1 MTKHRRPLWHYFG
14 PGLICGASE
23 NDPTTVAS
31 LAVIGSTTVYGL
43 GWLVLLIVPMLA
55 VVQVLSAR
63 IGAIGKHSLEDLVR
77 THYGKPLALL
87 MLLAVTGVS
96 LVTLVADLEGGGAAL
111 QVLTGLDYRIFVFPL
126 SGAALAMLIFG
137 NYERI
142 KKILVVLPLAFLAY
156 PIATVLAHPDW
167 HQVLLDTFLP
177 HFDWHNK
184 DFAAGAIAMLGTTL
198 TSYSYVWQTIETAK
212 ERPPISRLGLVQADA
227 TLGTVVAGI
236 SFWSIV
242 IATGATLGVHHHIVQ
257 TADQAA
263 MALQP
268 VAGRFAGIVFGIG
281 LLGSAM
287 IAVPILCATT
297 AYMFSG
303 MFGWNE
309 NIDEKYWRAPRFYL
323 SMIVLGLIASGFA
336 VLGWSPIKVL
346 FVSSIVGGIATPITL
361 VMMLLVARNKHVMHR
376 HRISPWLTGAG
387 WGVAAV
393 VIAAA
398 LLFLWQT
405 FFSR

>member
-1 MTKHRRPLWHYFG
+1 M
-14 PGLICGASE
+14 
-23 NDPTTVAS
+23 AS

-55 VVQVLSAR
+55 VVQILSAL
-63 IGAIGKHSLEDLVR
+63 IGAVGKRSLEDLVC
-77 THYGKPLALL
+77 THYGKPLAFV
-87 MLLAVTGVS
+87 MLLAVSGVS

-126 SGAALAMLIFG
+126 SIAALGMLIFG

-156 PIATVLAHPDW
+156 PIATVLSHPDW

-177 HFDWHNK
+177 HFAWNSR
-184 DFAAGAIAMLGTTL
+184 DFSAGAIAMLGTTL

-212 ERPPISRLGLVQADA
+212 ERPPLSRLGLVQADA

-242 IATGATLGVHHHIVQ
+242 IATGATLGVHRHAVQ
-257 TADQAA
+257 TANDAA
-263 MALQP
+263 AALQP

-287 IAVPILCATT
+287 IAIPILCATT

-309 NIDEKYWRAPRFYL
+309 NIDAKYWRAPRFYL
-323 SMIVLGLIASGFA
+323 TMIVLALIASAFA
-336 VLGWSPIKVL
+336 AVGWSPIEVL
-346 FVSSIVGGIATPITL
+346 FVSSIVGGIATPVTL
-361 VMMLLVARNKHVMHR
+361 VMMLLLARNKRAMHR
-376 HRISPWLTGAG
+376 HQVSPWLTAG
-387 WGVAAV
+387 GWAVAAV
-393 VIAAA
+393 VSAAA

-405 FFSR
+405 FVSR